1 MMAVSAA
8 SDFIEGRAIVWM
20 NGFCV
25 EWFIYKTDIAYCVN
39 NIYESLELICF
50 SGFSARNS
58 MGLLKTINITAN
70 LKRRISRQ
78 MSWLRKPGIII
89 RIFSML
95 LLLLATL
102 LGMGAISI
110 WYAGQFDTMINR
122 VIVED
127 IPLFQA
133 AREIETSLVNQKG
146 FVTYYFLDGDPKWLN
161 ELAVHRQTF
170 MNWLNQ
176 ALALDQTPEQK
187 TLLINIQKKY
197 EIYKKEK
204 DRVIALYQ
212 KGDRKTG
219 ETLHWKV
226 REQFFELKGQVS
238 EYKRFNEL
246 NIQKALEVSQG
257 RVQQMAAAA
266 VAFMTF
272 ALIFGGLLAF
282 VMISQIFL
290 PIRKLSREAAVSDEP
305 VVYGDEFRVLTT
317 RVHGLMEHID
327 RTKSELEQSQEL
339 LLNSEKMALVGKLST
354 EVAHSIR
361 NPMTSI
367 NMRLFSL
374 KRNID
379 LTDVQ
384 KEDFEVVAEEMRRL
398 DNIVRNFLEFSRPH
412 KLKKQRINISTV
424 VDMTLDLLFYRLEL
438 HSIKVI
444 RKQDAS
450 LPLIEADPELLKE
463 VFVNLMVNACEAIEN
478 GGEVTIT
485 EQEGVAE
492 NIGRAVVVKV
502 ADNGPGM
509 SEELQKRVLEPFETT
524 KPQGTGLGLFIAV
537 RIVKEHGGT
546 LELHSKEGRG
556 TTFIMTFPA
565 VEEG

>member
-1 MMAVSAA
+1 
-8 SDFIEGRAIVWM
+8 
-20 NGFCV
+20 
-25 EWFIYKTDIAYCVN
+25 
-39 NIYESLELICF
+39 
-50 SGFSARNS
+50 
-58 MGLLKTINITAN
+58 
-70 LKRRISRQ
+70 
-78 MSWLRKPGIII
+78 MSWLRRPGIIT
-89 RIFSML
+89 RIFGML
-95 LLLLATL
+95 LLLLVTTL
-102 LGMGAISI
+102 CMGAISI
-110 WYAGQFDTMINR
+110 WYAGQFNGMINR
-122 VIVED
+122 VILED
-127 IPLFQA
+127 IPSFQA

-146 FVTYYFLDGDPKWLN
+146 LVTYYFLDGDPKWLN
-161 ELAVHRQTF
+161 ELAVHRQAF
-170 MNWLNQ
+170 AGWLNQ
-176 ALALDQTPEQK
+176 ALAVDQTPEQK
-187 TLLINIQKKY
+187 KLLLDIRKKY
-197 EIYKKEK
+197 ELYVTGK
-204 DRVIALYQ
+204 DRVIALY
-212 KGDRKTG
+212 KNGDRKNG
-219 ETLHWKV
+219 EALHWKS
-226 REQFFELKGQVS
+226 REQFFALKGLAI
-238 EYKRFNEL
+238 EYKRVNEL
-246 NIQKALEVSQG
+246 KIQKALEESRG
-257 RVQQMAAAA
+257 KVQRLASAA
-266 VAFMTF
+266 VAFMTS
-272 ALIFGGLLAF
+272 ALIFGGILAF
-282 VMISQIFL
+282 IMISQIFL
-290 PIRKLSREAAVSDEP
+290 PIRKLSLETAVSDEP
-305 VVYGDEFRVLTT
+305 VAPGDEFRVLRT

-327 RTKSELEQSQEL
+327 RTRSELEQSQEL
-339 LLNSEKMALVGKLST
+339 LLNSEKMALVGKLAT

-379 LTDVQ
+379 LTEVQ

-412 KLKKQRINISTV
+412 KLNKKHINISNV
-424 VDMTLDLLFYRLEL
+424 LDMTLDLLFYRLEL

-450 LPLIEADPELLKE
+450 LPLIEGDPELLKE

-485 EQEGVAE
+485 EQEAVAE

-546 LELHSKEGRG
+546 LELHSTEGQG

>member
-1 MMAVSAA
+1 
-8 SDFIEGRAIVWM
+8 
-20 NGFCV
+20 
-25 EWFIYKTDIAYCVN
+25 
-39 NIYESLELICF
+39 
-50 SGFSARNS
+50 
-58 MGLLKTINITAN
+58 MG
-70 LKRRISRQ
+70 
-78 MSWLRKPGIII
+78 WLRKPGIIT
-89 RIFSML
+89 RIFGML
-95 LLLLATL
+95 LLLLGTT

-110 WYAGQFDTMINR
+110 WYAGQFNGMVNR

-127 IPLFQA
+127 FPLLQA

-146 FVTYYFLDGDPKWLN
+146 LVTYYFLDGDPKWLN
-161 ELAVHRQTF
+161 ELAVHRQAF
-170 MNWLNQ
+170 MDWLNQ
-176 ALALDQTPEQK
+176 ALAVDQAPEQK
-187 TLLINIQKKY
+187 KLLLNIQKKY
-197 EIYKKEK
+197 EIYITGK
-204 DRVIALYQ
+204 DQVIALYK
-212 KGDRKTG
+212 KGDRMTG
-219 ETLHWKV
+219 EALHWKV
-226 REQFFELKGQVS
+226 REQFFELKGLAGD
-238 EYKRFNEL
+238 YKRASEL
-246 NIQKALEVSQG
+246 KIQKALEES
-257 RVQQMAAAA
+257 REKVQRLAAAA
-266 VAFMTF
+266 IAFMTI
-272 ALIFGGLLAF
+272 ALIFAGLLVF
-282 VMISQIFL
+282 IMISQIFL
-290 PIRKLSREAAVSDEP
+290 PIRKLSRETAVIDEP
-305 VVYGDEFRVLTT
+305 VAPASGDEFRLLRT

-327 RTKSELEQSQEL
+327 RTRSELEQSQEL
-339 LLNSEKMALVGKLST
+339 LMNSEKMALVGKLST

-379 LTDVQ
+379 LTEVQ

-412 KLKKQRINISTV
+412 KLKKQRINISSV
-424 VDMTLDLLFYRLEL
+424 VDMTLDLLVYRLEL

-546 LELHSKEGRG
+546 LELHSTEGQG
-556 TTFIMTFPA
+556 TTFILTFPA
-565 VEEG
+565 VEEV

>member
-1 MMAVSAA
+1 
-8 SDFIEGRAIVWM
+8 
-20 NGFCV
+20 
-25 EWFIYKTDIAYCVN
+25 
-39 NIYESLELICF
+39 
-50 SGFSARNS
+50 
-58 MGLLKTINITAN
+58 MG
-70 LKRRISRQ
+70 
-78 MSWLRKPGIII
+78 WLRKPGINT
-89 RIFSML
+89 RIFGML
-95 LLLLATL
+95 LLLLCTN
-102 LGMGAISI
+102 LGMGVISI
-110 WYAGQFDTMINR
+110 WNAGQFNGMINR
-122 VIVED
+122 VIVDD
-127 IPLFQA
+127 IPSLQA
-133 AREIETSLVNQKG
+133 SREIETSLVNQKG
-146 FVTYYFLDGDPKWLN
+146 LVTYYFLDGDPKWLG
-161 ELAVHRQTF
+161 ELAVHRQAF
-170 MNWLNQ
+170 SDWLNQ
-176 ALALDQTPEQK
+176 ALAMDQTPEQK
-187 TLLINIQKKY
+187 TLLVNLQKKY
-197 EIYKKEK
+197 AVYVAEK
-204 DRVIALYQ
+204 DRVIALYH

-219 ETLHWKV
+219 EAMHWKV
-226 REQFFELKGQVS
+226 REQFFELKGLAA
-238 EYKRFNEL
+238 EYKRVNEL
-246 NIQKALEVSQG
+246 NIEKALEASQG
-257 RVQQMAAAA
+257 RAQGLAAAA

-272 ALIFGGLLAF
+272 ALIFAGLLTF
-282 VMISQIFL
+282 IMVSQIFV
-290 PIRKLSREAAVSDEP
+290 PIRRLSQAAAITDEP
-305 VVYGDEFRVLTT
+305 TAPGDEFRVLTT
-317 RVHGLMEHID
+317 RVHGLMENID

-444 RKQDAS
+444 RKQDAC

-478 GGEVTIT
+478 GGEVIIT

-546 LELHSKEGRG
+546 LELHSTEGRG

-565 VEEG
+565 VEEV